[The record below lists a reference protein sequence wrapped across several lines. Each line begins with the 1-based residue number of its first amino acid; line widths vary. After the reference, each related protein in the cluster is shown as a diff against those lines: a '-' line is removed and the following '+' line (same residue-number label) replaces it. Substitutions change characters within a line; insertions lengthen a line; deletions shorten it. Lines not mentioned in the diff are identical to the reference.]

1 MRENRPMTTYFTL
14 TELLKKAIEKEVEA
28 QTLYTELSRR
38 VEETAV
44 RVALQAL
51 VRQEEGHQKLL
62 EHYRDGKLKG
72 GVSRKGQ
79 RLNYRIVEILDHGE
93 ISADMALKDVFLLA
107 AEREKTAHEFY
118 LALAEI
124 HPAGEAKTL
133 MTDLAAQELGHKHRV
148 EYLYTEVAFP
158 QLDGG

>member
-1 MRENRPMTTYFTL
+1 MTMDFTL
-14 TELLKKAIEKEVEA
+14 TELLEKAIQKEIEA
-28 QTLYTELSRR
+28 QTLYAELSRR
-38 VEETAV
+38 VEEAAV
-44 RVALQAL
+44 RDALQAL

-62 EHYRDGKLKG
+62 EQYRDGKLRG
-72 GVSRKGQ
+72 GALRKGQ
-79 RLNYRIVEILDHGE
+79 RLDYRIVEKLDHRE

-124 HPAGEAKTL
+124 HPAGEAKKL

>member
-1 MRENRPMTTYFTL
+1 MTAYLTL
-14 TELLKKAIEKEVEA
+14 EELLEKAIRKEMEA
-28 QTLYTELSRR
+28 QTLYADLSQKVKENTTRD
-38 VEETAV
+38 
-44 RVALQAL
+44 ALQAL

-62 EHYRDGKLKG
+62 EQYRDGKLKG
-72 GVSRKGQ
+72 GALRKGQ
-79 RLNYRIVEILDHGE
+79 RLDYRIAEKLDSGE
-93 ISADMALKDVFLLA
+93 YSADMALKDVFLMA
-107 AEREKTAHEFY
+107 AQREKGAHEFY

-124 HPAGEAKTL
+124 HPAGEAKEL

>member
-1 MRENRPMTTYFTL
+1 MTAYLTL
-14 TELLKKAIEKEVEA
+14 EELLEKAIRKEMQA
-28 QTLYTELSRR
+28 QTLYADLSQKIKENTTRD
-38 VEETAV
+38 
-44 RVALQAL
+44 ALQAL

-62 EHYRDGKLKG
+62 EQYRDGKLKG
-72 GVSRKGQ
+72 GALRKGET
-79 RLNYRIVEILDHGE
+79 LDYRIAEKLDGRGY
-93 ISADMALKDVFLLA
+93 SADMALKDVFLLA
-107 AEREKTAHEFY
+107 AEREKAAHEFY

-124 HPAGEAKTL
+124 HPAGETKTL

>member
-1 MRENRPMTTYFTL
+1 MTTYFTL
-14 TELLKKAIEKEVEA
+14 TKLLKKAIEKEVEA
-28 QTLYTELSRR
+28 QTLYTELSQR

-44 RVALQAL
+44 RDALQAL

-62 EHYRDGKLKG
+62 EQYRDEKLKG
-72 GVSRKGQ
+72 EALRKGQ
-79 RLNYRIVEILDHGE
+79 RLDYRIVENLDHGE

-107 AEREKTAHEFY
+107 AEREKAAHEFY

-124 HPAGEAKTL
+124 HLAGEVKTL
-133 MTDLAAQELGHKHRV
+133 MIDLAAQELGHKHRV

>member
-1 MRENRPMTTYFTL
+1 MTAYLTL
-14 TELLKKAIEKEVEA
+14 EELLGKAIQKEVEA
-28 QTLYTELSRR
+28 QTLYADLSQK
-38 VEETAV
+38 VEETIV
-44 RVALQAL
+44 RDALQAL

-62 EHYRDGKLKG
+62 EQYRDGKLKRG
-72 GVSRKGQ
+72 TLRKGQ
-79 RLNYRIVEILDHGE
+79 RLDYRIAENLDGRGY
-93 ISADMALKDVFLLA
+93 STDMALKDVFLLA
-107 AEREKTAHEFY
+107 AEREKAAHEFY

-133 MTDLAAQELGHKHRV
+133 MTDLASQELGHKHRV